1 MKGNK
6 RFIALAFVLVLVGA
20 AGIFAYIAERE
31 TAAATLGGGRI
42 VQLPGPDLHVKQQ
55 GPRDGSPIVLLH
67 CYSCSSRWWG
77 PVLDRLSENHRVTA
91 IDLIGHG
98 HSEKPASGYSIPA
111 QAEAVRLALDS
122 LGIDHALIV
131 GHSMG
136 GFVATALAE
145 GDPQLFDG
153 LVTLGVPAERRYSEL
168 PLLAEVGY
176 LPVIGPA
183 LMELSPD
190 PVLESGLSRAFA
202 PGFEVPEYAV
212 EDLRAMTYPA
222 YRDAS
227 RAGRAYIAAQPLQER
242 LADTEFPILYIHGMA
257 DTLVDSAT
265 TDAWAE
271 LPNARVETLPDVGH
285 SPQIERPRAT
295 SELIL
300 NYNEE

>member
-1 MKGNK
+1 MSGNK
-6 RFIALAFVLVLVGA
+6 RFIVLALVLVLVGA
-20 AGIFAYIAERE
+20 AGIFAYMAERE
-31 TAAATLGGGRI
+31 TAAATLGDGQI
-42 VQLPGPDLHVKQQ
+42 VELPGPDLHVRQQ
-55 GPRDGSPIVLLH
+55 GPRNGSQIVLLH

-77 PVLDRLSENHRVTA
+77 PVLGQLSESHRVTT

-122 LGIDHALIV
+122 LGIDRALIV

-153 LVTLGVPAERRYSEL
+153 LVALGVPAERRYSEL

-202 PGFEVPEYAV
+202 PGFDVPDYAV

-227 RAGRAYIAAQPLQER
+227 RSGRAYIAGQPLQER
-242 LADTEFPILYIHGMA
+242 LADTEFPILYVHGMA

-265 TDAWAE
+265 TDAWAA

-295 SELIL
+295 AELIL
-300 NYNEE
+300 NYGNE